1 MKLLVIGGTR
11 FLGRHVAA
19 QALAAGHA
27 VTLLNRGQSGPALFP
42 EAEHLRADRNGDL
55 GVLSTAGPWD
65 AVIDCCAYVPRHVRS
80 LLAALQGRFGR
91 YLFVSSISAY
101 ADLKTAGTTEDAPL
115 ATLADPTVEAITG
128 ETYGG
133 LKALCEQA
141 ALDAAPGQVLLGR
154 PGLIV
159 GPHDP
164 TGRFTWWVKRIAAGG
179 EVLAP
184 GDPAGPVQFI
194 DVRDLAAWLL
204 RQAGAGTT
212 GAFNLTGPTAPLT
225 VGAWLDAAVRVL
237 NPAAQLRWVDEAFLL
252 AEGVAPWAD
261 LPVWLPAADA
271 NLHRVDIA
279 RALATGLVT
288 RPLAETLAD
297 TAAWA
302 REANDPDRPGTG
314 LAPAREAALLA
325 AWQRRQP

>member
-11 FLGRHVAA
+11 FLGRHVVA

-42 EAEHLRADRNGDL
+42 PAEHLRADRNGDL
-55 GVLSTAGPWD
+55 GVLAGRGPWD

-80 LLAALQGRFGR
+80 LLAALQGRFGQ
-91 YLFVSSISAY
+91 YQLVSSISAY

-115 ATLADPTVEAITG
+115 ATLADPTVETVTG
-128 ETYGG
+128 DTYGG

-141 ALDAAPGQVLLGR
+141 ALDAAPGRVLLAR

-164 TGRFTWWVKRIAAGG
+164 TGRFTWWVKRIAEGG

-194 DVRDLAAWLL
+194 DARDLAAWLL
-204 RQAGAGTT
+204 RQAEAGTT
-212 GAFNLTGPTAPLT
+212 GAFNLTGPRAPLT
-225 VGAWLDAAVRVL
+225 VGAWLGEAVRVL
-237 NPAAQLRWVDEAFLL
+237 NPAAQLLWADEAFLL
-252 AEGVAPWAD
+252 EQGVVPWSD

-271 NLHRVDIA
+271 NLHRVDIG
-279 RALATGLVT
+279 RAQATGLTT

-302 REANDPDRPGTG
+302 RDAQDPARPGTG
-314 LAPAREAALLA
+314 LAPEREAALRA
-325 AWQRRQP
+325 AWRARGA